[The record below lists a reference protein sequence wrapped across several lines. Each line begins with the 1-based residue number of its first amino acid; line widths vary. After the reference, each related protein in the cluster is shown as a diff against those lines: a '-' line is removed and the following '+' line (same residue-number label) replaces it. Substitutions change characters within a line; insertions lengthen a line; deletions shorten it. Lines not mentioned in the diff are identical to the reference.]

1 MLHSPKSAL
10 MFPTKQAILVN
21 TLNKPS
27 SAWESFNVRQKLGLF
42 VLEVTLTYSWIFA
55 QFASNWYKWV
65 DGSSTRTVYR
75 YHLTHEI
82 SIFVKILFNF
92 KKKNVSLNTVK
103 ENPSNVVKNQEIVLI
118 ISHHF
123 KNLISSN
130 PAWNINWSLILSRN
144 LKR

>member
-10 MFPTKQAILVN
+10 MFATKQAILDN
-21 TLNKPS
+21 KLNKPS
-27 SAWESFNVRQKLGLF
+27 SAWESFNIRQKLGLF

-55 QFASNWYKWV
+55 QFASDWYKWE

-75 YHLTHEI
+75 YHLIHEI

-103 ENPSNVVKNQEIVLI
+103 ENPSNIVKNQEIVLI

-123 KNLISSN
+123 KNLIASN
-130 PAWNINWSLILSRN
+130 TAWNIHWSLILPRN